1 MAKIHFAD
9 DFPVNFGVDWIAL
22 PTDEEAKHF
31 SNEELVQI
39 MKDWKQLDDDS
50 RSNPVGRGWRLD
62 SWKEIMENWCKYN
75 IFCILGGNASSK
87 TTFGAR
93 MTLSVAAMIPEASVA
108 CFSPS
113 AETSIADQMRAVYEA
128 LPDSLKNMPVTKGKH
143 FALNYSQKQGFTDG
157 VCILPPLPG
166 YRNGSTIRFY
176 NYNQY
181 YQNSDFIEGKRFHF
195 CFCDEK
201 IPLGLLNTL
210 RLGRI
215 GAYHGRIL
223 ITYTVLDSW
232 NDTIEK
238 IMARTKTLRTRY
250 CDHPKIKAKLPVLR
264 ESLSMD
270 SCLISN
276 FWSMD
281 NPFCDYKEFLK
292 LNASEPKD
300 VILMRGFGEPTRLS
314 TSAFPLFDKEVNVIK
329 HEELPWLKAPKINA
343 RGGPVPY
350 RVTRYMAV
358 DPGGSKNWFML
369 WGCVDGSGTWYF
381 YREWPGID
389 VGEWALPGDKAGPGQ
404 KGTGI
409 SIEKYVE
416 TIKQV
421 EEGEEIMER
430 YIDPRM
436 GNNERGG
443 TTIVSELDDNDMVMT
458 SATVASSDTNKT
470 EIEDGIQV
478 INDLLH
484 WNPNEEKSF
493 TNAPKLY
500 ISDRCENL
508 LYAFSEFTGKLG
520 PTEATKDP
528 IDCVRYLIKSNV
540 GFVDASAKDNNRT
553 GVY

>member
-1 MAKIHFAD
+1 MAIRYAD
-9 DFPVNFGVDWIAL
+9 DYDPSFGVDWIAL

-31 SNEELVQI
+31 SNEDLIQM
-39 MKDWKQLDDDS
+39 MKDWKELDDNAKK
-50 RSNPVGRGWRLD
+50 NPVGRGWRLD
-62 SWKEIMENWCKYN
+62 SWKTIQENWRKYN
-75 IFCILGGNASSK
+75 IFCMLGGNASAKS
-87 TTFGAR
+87 TFGAR
-93 MTLSVAAMIPEASVA
+93 LTLSIAAMIPEASVC
-108 CFSPS
+108 CFAAT
-113 AETSIADQMRAVYEA
+113 AETSAADQMRMVYDA
-128 LPDSLKNMPVTKGKH
+128 LPETLKNMPTAKGKH
-143 FALNYSQKQGFTDG
+143 FNLGYSQKNGFTDG

-176 NYNQY
+176 SYSQY
-181 YQNSDFIEGKRFHF
+181 AQSDLIMEGKRFHF
-195 CFCDEK
+195 VWLDEECP
-201 IPLGLLNTL
+201 IALFDTI

-223 ITYTVLDSW
+223 WTFTVVNSW
-232 NDTIEK
+232 NPTIEK
-238 IMARTKTLRTRY
+238 IMARTKTIKTRF
-250 CDHPKIKAKLPVLR
+250 CDHPKINAKLPVLQ

-270 SCLISN
+270 STLISYA
-276 FWSMD
+276 WSQD

-292 LNASEPKD
+292 LNASESKE
-300 VILMRGFGEPTRLS
+300 VILMRGFGVPTKLT

-343 RGGPVPY
+343 RGVPVPY

-389 VGEWALPGDKAGPGQ
+389 IGEWALPGDKAGPGQ

-416 TIKQV
+416 MIKQV

-484 WNPNEEKSF
+484 WNPALEKSF

-540 GFVDASAKDNNRT
+540 GFIDASAKDNNRT

>member
-1 MAKIHFAD
+1 MAVHFTSD
-9 DFPVNFGVDWIAL
+9 YKLKFGYPWVSL
-22 PTDEEAKHF
+22 PTDAEAEKM
-31 SNEELVQI
+31 ST
-39 MKDWKQLDDDS
+39 DDLKKFMEIWSDINNNGKK
-50 RSNPVGRGWRLD
+50 NPVGHGWTLP
-62 SWKEIMENWCKYN
+62 SWEVIFDNWDKYS
-75 IFCILGGNASSK
+75 IFILLGGNASGKSV
-87 TTFGAR
+87 FGAR
-93 MTLSVAAMIPEASVA
+93 SVLSLAAMIPEASLA

-113 AETSIADQMRAVYEA
+113 AETSIADQQRLVYES
-128 LPDSLKNMPVTKGKH
+128 LPDVLKNMPTSKGKH
-143 FALNYSQKQGFTDG
+143 HALSWSQKNGFSDG

-176 NYNQY
+176 NYNQWF
-181 YQNSDFIEGKRFHF
+181 QNDTFIEGKRFHYVWL
-195 CFCDEK
+195 DEECP
-201 IPLGLLNTL
+201 IGLFDTI

-215 GAYHGRIL
+215 GAYHGKIL
-223 ITYTVLDSW
+223 NTWTVINNW
-232 NDTIEK
+232 NPTVEK
-238 IMARTKTLRTRY
+238 IMARTKTIKNRF
-250 CDHPKIKAKLPVLR
+250 CDHPKVMSKIPILQ
-264 ESLSMD
+264 ESLSMASTLVSYAWGSD
-270 SCLISN
+270 NN
-276 FWSMD
+276 FVDW
-281 NPFCDYKEFLK
+281 NQFLV
-292 LNASEPKD
+292 LNAAEPKD
-300 VILMRGFGEPTRLS
+300 VILARGYGVPTRLT

-329 HEELPWLKAPKINA
+329 HEDLPWLKAPKINA
-343 RGGPVPY
+343 RGVPVPY

-381 YREWPGID
+381 YREWPDISL
-389 VGEWALPGDKAGPGQ
+389 GEWALPGDKPGPGQ

-416 TIKQV
+416 TINQV

-484 WNPNEEKSF
+484 WNPAEPRSF

-508 LYAFSEFTGKLG
+508 IYAFQEFTGKLG

-528 IDCVRYLIKSNV
+528 LDCTRYLLKSNV